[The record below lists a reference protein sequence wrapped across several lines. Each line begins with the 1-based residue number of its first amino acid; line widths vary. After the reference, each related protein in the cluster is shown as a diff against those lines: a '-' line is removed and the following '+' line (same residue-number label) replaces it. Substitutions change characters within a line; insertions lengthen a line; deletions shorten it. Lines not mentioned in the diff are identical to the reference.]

1 MLGVT
6 SFRFQSWMAWAA
18 AVAVLVLLLGLQT
31 LRLADERTEHS
42 QTKTDHAD
50 YVTNQERQA
59 REDVEAARKE
69 EQRRTTAV
77 QEIANE
83 TQEKLEVAR
92 ADAADARDAGERLRQ
107 RVAQLTTALGRAS
120 ASQPA
125 ASGPGAPA
133 KTTADLL
140 ERVQQRLDD
149 ATDAIA
155 GFADRAHAAGLGCAR
170 SYDALTVPPRTGL
183 GLKR

>member
-1 MLGVT
+1 MSGLT
-6 SFRFQSWMAWAA
+6 WFRSWKVCAA
-18 AVAVLVLLLGLQT
+18 AVAAMGLLLGLQT
-31 LRLADERTEHS
+31 LRLADERTAH
-42 QTKTDHAD
+42 TKTKTAWSDER
-50 YVTNQERQA
+50 TTMERQA
-59 REDVEAARKE
+59 REAVEAARKE

-83 TQEKLEVAR
+83 TQEKLDGAL
-92 ADAADARDAGERLRQ
+92 ADADAARDAGERLRQ
-107 RVAQLTTALGRAS
+107 RVAQLTAALSGAGP
-120 ASQPA
+120 SQPA
-125 ASGPGAPA
+125 AASPGTPTESA
-133 KTTADLL
+133 ADLL

-155 GFADRAHAAGLGCAR
+155 GFADRAHAAGLGCER